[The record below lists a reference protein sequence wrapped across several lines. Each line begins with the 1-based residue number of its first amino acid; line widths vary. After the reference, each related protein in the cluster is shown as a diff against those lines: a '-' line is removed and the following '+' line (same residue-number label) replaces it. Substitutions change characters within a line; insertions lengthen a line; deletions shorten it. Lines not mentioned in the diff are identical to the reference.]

1 MKETFQWN
9 PHADQPH
16 NVGSRAERLVRHLA
30 HAPSYLGQLGANLK
44 ILIPALL
51 QYRFLRSIMLQFP
64 VRIEDP
70 FAVSVAPVPG
80 RAAEIAGLLDE
91 LGVTRTLVRIP
102 SWEEDRL
109 DNFAEFIDLLRDK
122 QKDVLIALLQRRQD
136 VLELDQWERF
146 LRQVFLRF
154 SEHNACFQ
162 IGQAW
167 NRTKWGVWDHK
178 EYIRLAQRAEA
189 AAQGLHVK
197 LVGPSVIDFE
207 FHLYPP
213 VLKKVSFDIV
223 SSLLYVDR
231 SGPPEA
237 TQFGWDTLKKLALLR
252 AIVDKCIRPELP
264 LWITEVNWPLK
275 DTGKY
280 SPAVGRPNV
289 DEEDQADYLVRYYLL
304 CLCTG
309 WVERIYWWQ
318 LVAPGYGLIDSR
330 PADWRRRPAFYALQ
344 TMRRF
349 CAHSVFQGQFVDPD
363 AWVFNFCKGKEVFAV
378 AWCDKG
384 SQAFTFPSPI
394 KKVISRDGAELEF
407 QEHTVTLDGS
417 PRYIV
422 FESEKP
428 DPGRSFL
435 K

>member
-16 NVGSRAERLVRHLA
+16 NVGSRAERFVRHLA
-30 HAPSYLGQLGANLK
+30 HAPSYLGQVAASLK
-44 ILIPALL
+44 ILIPALM
-51 QYRFLRSIMLQFP
+51 QYRFLRSMMLRFP
-64 VRIEDP
+64 VRIQDP
-70 FAVSVAPVPG
+70 FAVAVTPAQGLWP
-80 RAAEIAGLLDE
+80 EIVGLLDE
-91 LGVTRTLVRIP
+91 LEVSRTLVRIP
-102 SWEEDRL
+102 SWEEERL
-109 DNFAEFIDLLRDK
+109 DDYVGFIEFLRNK

-136 VLELDQWERF
+136 VLAPDQWESF
-146 LRQVFLRF
+146 LREVFSRF
-154 SEHNACFQ
+154 PGQNACFQ

-178 EYIRLAQRAEA
+178 EYIRLAQRAQDA
-189 AAQGLHVK
+189 ALGLDVR

-237 TQFGWDTLKKLALLR
+237 AQFGWDTLKKLALLR
-252 AIVDKCIRPELP
+252 AIVDKCTRPDQP

-275 DTGKY
+275 DTGKF
-280 SPAVGRPNV
+280 SPAAGQPNV
-289 DEEDQADYLVRYYLL
+289 GEEDQADYLVRYYLL

-318 LVAPGYGLIDSR
+318 LIAPGYGLVDSR
-330 PADWRRRPAFYALQ
+330 PSVWRRRPAFYALQ

-349 CAHSVFQGQFVDPD
+349 CAHSVFQGRFVDPD
-363 AWVFNFCKGKEVFAV
+363 AWVLNFCRGKEMFAV
-378 AWCDKG
+378 AWCDHG
-384 SQAFTFPSPI
+384 SRAFTFSSPI
-394 KKVISRDGAELEF
+394 KKVVSRDGDELDF
-407 QEHTVTLDGS
+407 QDRTVSLDGS
-417 PRYIV
+417 PKYIV
-422 FESEKP
+422 FESEKS
-428 DPGRSFL
+428 DSDRSL
-435 K
+435 P